1 MKSFVFGIL
10 SIIPLA
16 MTLLFNFGFIY
27 FANFNLNAASI
38 TIGSIMIGLA
48 IDYIIHYL
56 SRFKEEYNHKNRR
69 EAIIKASATTGN
81 AILSAGLTTFA
92 GFFPLAFSRVG
103 IISQFGAISA
113 FNVAAAIVLTLIIFP
128 LILNWVPDKFINK

>member
-1 MKSFVFGIL
+1 MNIKKQALRFKYKL
-10 SIIPLA
+10 KRQEKNLIP
-16 MTLLFNFGFIY
+16 G
-27 FANFNLNAASI
+27 LN
-38 TIGSIMIGLA
+38 
-48 IDYIIHYL
+48 L

-92 GFFPLAFSRVG
+92 GFFPLSFSRVG